1 VVTNANGFASILL
14 TSDVEGTST
23 VSAEID
29 LAGAAC
35 HNGGDCVSPT
45 VTKIWDEV
53 MACEDGVDNDN
64 DGVVDTDDFG
74 CLNGTDDSE
83 RTQTDH
89 DRRISIRFNDGT
101 GARNNGLVVFGRLR
115 LDDGFDDCIT
125 RQPVNIQRRI
135 NGRWVTKKST
145 NTNRRGRY
153 AVEIFDQA
161 SRYRAVAPRTE
172 LEDAVSDTL
181 DVCPKAVKEGVHRH

>member
-1 VVTNANGFASILL
+1 VTDSSGFASILL

-23 VSAEID
+23 VAAQID

-35 HNGGDCVSPT
+35 HNGGDCVTPT

-74 CLNGTDDSE
+74 CINGSDSSE
-83 RTQTDH
+83 RIQTHH
-89 DRRISIRFNDGT
+89 DRSISIRFNDGT
-101 GARNNGLVVFGRLR
+101 GARNNRLVVFGRMR
-115 LDDGFDDCIT
+115 LNDGFDDCT
-125 RQPVNIQRRI
+125 SRQPVNIQRRI
-135 NGRWVTKKST
+135 NGRWVTKKAT

-153 AVEIFDQA
+153 AVEIFDLA
-161 SRYRAVAPRTE
+161 SRYRVVAPQTQI
-172 LEDAVSDTL
+172 EDPTTDRL
-181 DVCPKAVKEGVHRH
+181 DVCPKAVKESVHQH